1 MSPRRIAK
9 LLAWFGA
16 IALAAILIVT
26 VVVVRSRSMRKK
38 IRAAALGVTPGTL
51 LHAHNFHW
59 TQMKGGARQWVL
71 QAGEASYSDD
81 KTTLML
87 SHPELS
93 MTASDGKQVALKA
106 QLAKLTMDGNH
117 IKSANLSGGLVAHY
131 GDFVMTT
138 NEATFS
144 PDSDLLEAAGPV
156 TIAGP
161 EITVTGIGMS
171 GHPKAE
177 IFELHKQVTTRITP
191 RQKSDQAKVS

>member
-9 LLAWFGA
+9 LLAWFGS

-26 VVVVRSRSMRKK
+26 IVVVRYRSARQKLST
-38 IRAAALGVTPGTL
+38 AALDVTPGTL

-59 TQMKGGARQWVL
+59 TQMKGGQSQWVL
-71 QAGEASYSDD
+71 KAGEASYSDD
-81 KTTLML
+81 KTSLML
-87 SHPELS
+87 RHPELS
-93 MTASDGKQVALKA
+93 MTASDGKQVALSAK
-106 QLAKLTMDGNH
+106 LAKLTMDGNH
-117 IKSANLSGGLVAHY
+117 IKSANLSGGLIAHY

-138 NEATFS
+138 DDATFS
-144 PDSDLLEAAGPV
+144 PESDLLEAAGPV
-156 TIAGP
+156 TIASP

-191 RQKSDQAKVS
+191 RQKSDQPKIS